1 MSNALGVC
9 CAFFLPRELERKKQ
23 RVPEQR
29 GMGSRDTEVWK
40 WPRQKDRVLVFF
52 LQMSVHKRGTI
63 MKIK

>member
-1 MSNALGVC
+1 MHLVC
-9 CAFFLPRELERKKQ
+9 AVLFLPRELERKKQ

-29 GMGSRDTEVWK
+29 GRGSRDTEVWK

-52 LQMSVHKRGTI
+52 LQISVHKRGTI